1 MSSMSRRTLLGYSGT
16 TAAGA
21 VLGGAA
27 AAQPAQAAEPQAVQA
42 QAQTASADF
51 PAGTLFEGRV
61 GMDTGAETPADL
73 RIKFSVMI
81 EETPPA
87 DSVISPQ
94 EIADALNELAAR
106 KGWPTITFYGTPA
119 PARLN

>member
-1 MSSMSRRTLLGYSGT
+1 MRSW
-16 TAAGA
+16 
-21 VLGGAA
+21 

-81 EETPPA
+81 EETPPRRLGHLQG
-87 DSVISPQ
+87 SGV
-94 EIADALNELAAR
+94 LAATR
-106 KGWPTITFYGTPA
+106 
-119 PARLN
+119 